1 QVWNVNKRFF
11 LAGSLLTLEA
21 WLRRTKLENK
31 PENSLIVNFSQ
42 CFLENAQ
49 VYYAQGPMTMALDD
63 MRPEMQTYQRLIYK
77 LARWHFVRRDKKFVE
92 KLAEKSKIMIAN
104 SSFCAS
110 MYRRWGV
117 EAKKVIYPPLDC
129 AVFKPSNS
137 TPTSDYVLT
146 YAGKE
151 TKYSVLKRIAESG
164 VKVKVFGS
172 KVSCPKS
179 LLQQSNI
186 EFLGKIT
193 DEELVNAYSNAL
205 FTIFSFTHEP
215 FGYIPV
221 ESMAC
226 GTPVLTY
233 NRQGP
238 AESVIDGETGWLV
251 ETDEQII
258 STAAELWRKGYPSN
272 IRESCRKRA
281 MLFDVETISKEWLEV
296 IEEFVS

>member
-1 QVWNVNKRFF
+1 MKTLNKDVLLLLDPLESLHGPLRPAYLLAKKLKKKFNFTFASPTVNATIAKLLEEEGFQVWNVNKRFF

-63 MRPEMQTYQRLIYK
+63 MRPEMETYQRLVYK

-179 LLQQSNI
+179 L
-186 EFLGKIT
+186 
-193 DEELVNAYSNAL
+193 
-205 FTIFSFTHEP
+205 
-215 FGYIPV
+215 
-221 ESMAC
+221 
-226 GTPVLTY
+226 
-233 NRQGP
+233 
-238 AESVIDGETGWLV
+238 
-251 ETDEQII
+251 
-258 STAAELWRKGYPSN
+258 
-272 IRESCRKRA
+272 
-281 MLFDVETISKEWLEV
+281 
-296 IEEFVS
+296 